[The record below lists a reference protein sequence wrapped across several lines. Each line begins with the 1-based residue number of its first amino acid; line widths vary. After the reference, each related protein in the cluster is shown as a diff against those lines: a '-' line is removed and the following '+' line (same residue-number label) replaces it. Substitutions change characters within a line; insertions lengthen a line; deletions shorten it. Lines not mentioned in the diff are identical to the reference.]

1 MSDVYESLKKL
12 VEVRPEVIASVFCPY
27 NDIKSVLMN
36 FDEEEII
43 KREREYQELCDKY
56 INHLGYVVSNDETK
70 KEFLICYVS
79 DVYKTSYIGYIDKNG
94 NIEHDNIFD
103 IEKNESISFS
113 PSRVVDF
120 SAWEALIRK

>member
-70 KEFLICYVS
+70 EEYLICHVS
-79 DVYKTSYIGYIDKNG
+79 DVYKTSYIRYLTKNG
-94 NIEHDNIFD
+94 NFEHDSIFA
-103 IEKNESISFS
+103 IEKTEGISFS